1 MNPDIWGELPP
12 DIIECIAHFA
22 DIDSR
27 RALGFTPR
35 RLVLP
40 VLNLKLDFLPHGI
53 GRKIQLGDAVSLT
66 LHPRGSTSWVF
77 GGPRLTTVVEYFFNS
92 DRALRVWTL
101 YTCEVS
107 RHPDFNEDGSFKRS
121 SLFKIK

>member
-27 RALGFTPR
+27 RALGFLPR

-40 VLNLKLDFLPHGI
+40 DLNLKLDFLPHGI

-77 GGPRLTTVVEYFFNS
+77 GGPRLTTVIEYFFNS
-92 DRALRVWTL
+92 DRALRIWTL
-101 YTCEVS
+101 CRCETS
-107 RHPDFNEDGSFKRS
+107 LHPDFNEDGSFKRS
-121 SLFKIK
+121 RPVDIK

>member
-1 MNPDIWGELPP
+1 MNPEIWGDLPP
-12 DIIECIAHFA
+12 DLIELIAHFA

-40 VLNLKLDFLPHGI
+40 DLNLKLDFLPHGI
-53 GRKIQLGDAVSLT
+53 GRKIHLGDAVSLT

-77 GGPRLTTVVEYFFNS
+77 GGPRLTTVTEYFFNS
-92 DRALRVWTL
+92 DRAFRVWTL
-101 YTCEVS
+101 CRCEVS

-121 SLFKIK
+121 RPLDIK